1 MRINAVKSHRPVM
14 SNSPVALSFMQ
25 QLEKTLSSELS
36 AFGMVLPIFWYC
48 TSNLLVQCR
57 QFIAKVV

>member
-1 MRINAVKSHRPVM
+1 M
-14 SNSPVALSFMQ
+14 ALSFMQ
-25 QLEKTLSSELS
+25 QLEETLSSELS